1 MDDALPKILAVDDN
15 PKNLRV
21 IAALLAA
28 KQYQIDYVFHG
39 RDAIRFATEQAYDLV
54 LMDVMMPDLDG
65 YETCARVL
73 ETPLNHDVPVIFLTA
88 KNDLDSLKKGFASG
102 GVDYLTKPFNGE
114 ELLTRIKNHLE
125 LKQLRDQQKEINL
138 WLEQKVEERT
148 RELNEAYST
157 LEKANRELLT
167 LDEAKTEFLRM
178 INHEIRTPLTALDGY
193 LRILR
198 EEKLPPK
205 ISEMLDMVGKS
216 SRRLE
221 QFLMVVLQITELLT
235 RDHPVEKE
243 PVPFK
248 ELSDKA
254 IEMNR
259 SAIDSKKLTIR
270 IVSDQPGAFIT
281 GNPKLLR
288 HCLSSLL
295 ENAVEHAPEGSDIL
309 LRMSS
314 TDNGKVLEVMDEGNG
329 FSDLALNNLFKFFS
343 PGSQHVDENVGLA
356 LALSK
361 LIMDAHHGQIEAFNH
376 VPQGATVRL
385 TFPPL
390 PETETGS
397 EK

>member
-1 MDDALPKILAVDDN
+1 
-15 PKNLRV
+15 
-21 IAALLAA
+21 
-28 KQYQIDYVFHG
+28 
-39 RDAIRFATEQAYDLV
+39 
-54 LMDVMMPDLDG
+54 
-65 YETCARVL
+65 
-73 ETPLNHDVPVIFLTA
+73 
-88 KNDLDSLKKGFASG
+88 
-102 GVDYLTKPFNGE
+102 
-114 ELLTRIKNHLE
+114 LE
-125 LKQLRDQQKEINL
+125 L
-138 WLEQKVEERT
+138 KVEERT

-193 LRILR
+193 LHILR
-198 EEKLPPK
+198 EEQLPAN

-221 QFLMVVLQITELLT
+221 RFLMVVLQITELLT

-243 PVPFK
+243 LVPFK

-259 SAIDSKKLTIR
+259 SAIDRKKLTIR
-270 IVSDQPGAFIT
+270 TVSDQPGAFID

-295 ENAVEHAPEGSDIL
+295 ENAVEHAPEGSNIL
-309 LRMSS
+309 LRMS
-314 TDNGKVLEVMDEGNG
+314 TVKNVKVLEVMDEGHG

-361 LIMDAHHGQIEAFNH
+361 LIMDAHQGQIEAFNH
-376 VPQGATVRL
+376 APHGATVRL
-385 TFPPL
+385 TFPLL
-390 PETETGS
+390 PETETVA